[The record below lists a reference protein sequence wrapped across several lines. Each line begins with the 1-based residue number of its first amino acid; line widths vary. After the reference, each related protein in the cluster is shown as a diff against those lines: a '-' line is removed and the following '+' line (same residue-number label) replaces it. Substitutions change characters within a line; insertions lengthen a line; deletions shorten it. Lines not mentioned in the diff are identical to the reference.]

1 MSTAPA
7 SSHLTAAHAAL
18 LRFTAIYKH
27 LGTTK
32 EGCGGLAEQVFHQG
46 LDSASIIREVKVL
59 NGST

>member
-1 MSTAPA
+1 MGCCGTG
-7 SSHLTAAHAAL
+7 
-18 LRFTAIYKH
+18 RTAIYKH
-27 LGTTK
+27 IGTTK